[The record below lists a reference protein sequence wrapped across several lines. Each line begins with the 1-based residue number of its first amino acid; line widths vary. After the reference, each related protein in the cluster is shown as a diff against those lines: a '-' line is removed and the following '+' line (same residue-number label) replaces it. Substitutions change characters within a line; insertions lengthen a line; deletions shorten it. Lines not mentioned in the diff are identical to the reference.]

1 MTLNESSSNLLV
13 CYKRH
18 KNRVLK
24 SFDVFIK
31 FLAIIDLNTLDI
43 RTVEMYPVVMPNF
56 FWGLL
61 TPLLEVKSM
70 AIEALRLDYV

>member
-31 FLAIIDLNTLDI
+31 FLAMIDLNTLDI
-43 RTVEMYPVVMPNF
+43 RTVEMYPVVIYRAKLF
-56 FWGLL
+56 LGF
-61 TPLLEVKSM
+61 TYAPLGGQK
-70 AIEALRLDYV
+70 YGY